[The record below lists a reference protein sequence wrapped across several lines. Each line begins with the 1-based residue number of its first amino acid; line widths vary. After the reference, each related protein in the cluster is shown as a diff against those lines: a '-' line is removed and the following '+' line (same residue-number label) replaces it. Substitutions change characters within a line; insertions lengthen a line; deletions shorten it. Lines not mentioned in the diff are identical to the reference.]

1 MSAHDT
7 KTQCEERFEYLMKSS
22 AKETGHGPE
31 KEAGGPGEGEG
42 AQLDRAE
49 VSGRSRRSVAV
60 ERAHRRSAQT
70 AHGQGAREEE
80 KVMNVMFR

>member
-1 MSAHDT
+1 
-7 KTQCEERFEYLMKSS
+7 MKSS

-31 KEAGGPGEGEG
+31 KEAGGADGGREVLEGDWTEGWPGEGEG